1 MGHASRVVNQ
11 YLEAFWSGDFDTART
26 LVADAFSFQGP
37 FLQTDD
43 KRAFF
48 AGSSGL
54 LPIMRGYRLLRQ
66 WEDGDEVCSVY
77 EFNVGTP
84 AGAGSVFTSEWDTV
98 RDGRLSAVRLV
109 FDTAVFRR
117 FVPAPSSP

>member
-1 MGHASRVVNQ
+1 VGHPSRVVNQ

-43 KRAFF
+43 KQAFF

-77 EFNVGTP
+77 EFNVGTRPGRAGCSP
-84 AGAGSVFTSEWDTV
+84 ASGTPCATV
-98 RDGRLSAVRLV
+98 G
-109 FDTAVFRR
+109 
-117 FVPAPSSP
+117 

>member
-1 MGHASRVVNQ
+1 MGHPSRVVNQ

-43 KRAFF
+43 KQAFF

-66 WEDGDEVCSVY
+66 WEDGDKVCSVY
-77 EFNVGTP
+77 EFNVGTRPGRAGCSP
-84 AGAGSVFTSEWDTV
+84 ASGTPCATV
-98 RDGRLSAVRLV
+98 G
-109 FDTAVFRR
+109 
-117 FVPAPSSP
+117 